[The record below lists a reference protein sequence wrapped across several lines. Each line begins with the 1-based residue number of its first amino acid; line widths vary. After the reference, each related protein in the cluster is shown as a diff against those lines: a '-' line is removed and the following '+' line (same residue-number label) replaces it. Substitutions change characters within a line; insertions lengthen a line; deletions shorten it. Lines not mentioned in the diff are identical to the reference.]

1 MNCISMRRLLLM
13 SYLMLAGLILQAAP
27 ITKEQAKEAA
37 AKFLNQ
43 KKGTAQ
49 ARSRDMRPVSLTET
63 EGATSEAFYIFNVG
77 KAEGFV
83 IVSNDDCT
91 DEILGY
97 ADKGEIVPE
106 NMPENMKAWLQ
117 GYVDEIKWMREHHIS
132 GKSTASARKKAAV
145 KTVILPLLQ
154 TTWNQGAPYNNKCPD
169 FITGT
174 KCVTGCVA
182 TAMAQ
187 VVNYHGQKQKLP
199 EKTLEIAAYNCRT
212 TWNGSKVHVNAIA
225 ADQPFDWKNMIDD
238 YSGSATDAQK
248 AAVALLMQYCGSSVH
263 MDYGDQYNGGSSAS
277 DYSVPLA
284 LKTYFGYDGNTRY
297 VRREDYTFMDWDNLI
312 YGELASGR
320 PVLYGGD
327 STGGGH
333 AFVVDGYDTDGF
345 FHINWGWGG
354 QCDGLFRLSALDP
367 DSNSGIGASSTTDGY
382 NSGQDAVIG
391 AQPGNPAEED
401 NSLLLG
407 SIVSV
412 SGTTI
417 NTKFINWN
425 GQQNIFDFG
434 IGYMS
439 NGIIEPISKP
449 DCVDFPN
456 ETYLTAKYDISSSNL
471 SDGSY
476 KLFPISKAKSSN
488 IWKTN
493 VDVENYYVQAD
504 VTGGVITL
512 TNKTQSP
519 NLAVSNMTFSGLHC
533 VNSMQNVDVTLTNS
547 GGDFA
552 GFVYL
557 FASKTKAKGTAA
569 SQKSVSV
576 NKNGSAT
583 AHMSFL
589 PTEAGDYTVWIC
601 SDKDGANVI
610 GYGNI
615 TIANVN
621 NVNTSDFQIVGCSFE
636 NEDPS
641 TLTVDDGG
649 APNQIIDVYAK
660 DVVAH
665 ITIRNMS
672 SESKSYYFTFLL
684 SEYNGSDYESV
695 TYESGTYH
703 SLSIS
708 SGKTKT
714 YQVNLGHLNLGELT
728 FGKRYKIILQ
738 KLEVNNNN
746 TITGQSLFDD
756 HIRFQTVSAYPVW
769 DANGT
774 KSIVKTSESNLTI
787 AEDVAAVDLS
797 GYTLS
802 NVTANSNPN
811 TLYYLSESQN
821 IPAGLSR
828 KNVIKGTTAS
838 EIHLQDGKTFSFY
851 VPKEFTATNITY
863 TRQFSTAASTETG
876 GWNTMVIPFDVETVK
891 VGDKTLS
898 WFQSDNDSDKDFW
911 LLQFTSDETDQ
922 VNFSYTDK
930 IHADYPYLIAVPG
943 DTWGEAHKLTGKD
956 IVFSATDATI
966 TTTDR
971 TMLSGD
977 FYTMYGTYAPR
988 AVASGAYV
996 LNSTG
1001 SGFVKKSGTV
1011 TLRPFRAYIMPK
1023 YGYSSHSGLRIG
1035 MTGNQTTGII
1045 PRFSTTLTSS
1055 NDVYSIS
1062 GIKVGT
1068 VDNMQHLKPGIY
1080 IVNGKKII
1088 KH

>member
-1 MNCISMRRLLLM
+1 MRRLLLM
-13 SYLMLAGLILQAAP
+13 SILMLAGQILQAVP

-37 AKFLNQ
+37 AKFLKQ
-43 KKGTAQ
+43 KKGTSQ

-63 EGATSEAFYIFNVG
+63 EGVASDAFYIFNVG

-106 NMPENMKAWLQ
+106 DMPENMKAWLQ
-117 GYVDEIKWMREHHIS
+117 GYADEIKWMREHHIS

-154 TTWNQGAPYNNKCPD
+154 TTWNQGEPYYNNCPVYS
-169 FITGT
+169 GT
-174 KCVTGCVA
+174 RCVTGCVA

-187 VVNYHGQKQKLP
+187 VVNYHGQISHKP
-199 EKTLEIAAYNCRT
+199 EKTQAVAEYDCYTNRGTDANPIHI
-212 TWNGSKVHVNAIA
+212 HVNAIA
-225 ADQPFDWKNMIDD
+225 ADQPLNWNNMIND
-238 YSGSATDAQK
+238 YAGSATDAQK
-248 AAVALLMQYCGSSVH
+248 AAVALLMQYCGSSVQ
-263 MDYGDQYNGGSSAS
+263 MDYGPKSSGAFVFDVS
-277 DYSVPLA
+277 YA
-284 LKTYFGYDGNTRY
+284 LKKYFGYDADTRY
-297 VRREDYTFMDWDNLI
+297 VRREDYTIMDWDNLI

-320 PVLYGGD
+320 PVVYGGQ
-327 STGGGH
+327 SSGGGH
-333 AFVVDGYDTDGF
+333 AFVIDGYDDDGF
-345 FHINWGWGG
+345 FHVNWGWGG
-354 QCDGLFRLSALDP
+354 HNDGLFRLSALNPYD
-367 DSNSGIGASSTTDGY
+367 NSGIGASSTRDGY
-382 NSGQDAVIG
+382 NYDQDAVIG
-391 AQPGNPAEED
+391 AQPSTGQAAAEEEIPF
-401 NSLLLG
+401 LLG
-407 SIVSV
+407 TIIEVSDEHNTIKASFTNC
-412 SGTTI
+412 SGET
-417 NTKFINWN
+417 NSFNY
-425 GQQNIFDFG
+425 G
-434 IGYMS
+434 IGYLDGE
-439 NGIIEPISKP
+439 NFVPVIQETWYDLGDGYFIDPI
-449 DCVDFPN
+449 F
-456 ETYLTAKYDISSSNL
+456 TISGL
-471 SDGSY
+471 ADGSY
-476 KLFPISKAKSSN
+476 KLYTISKLTTSN
-488 IWKTN
+488 IWRTSN
-493 VDVENYYVQAD
+493 NLERDYVLAE
-504 VTGGVITL
+504 VINGNITL
-512 TNKTQSP
+512 TKNAP
-519 NLAVSNMTFSGLHC
+519 APDLAVSVMTFSGLRY
-533 VNSMQNVDVTLTNS
+533 VNNTQNVEITLSNS
-547 GGDFA
+547 GEEFTGD
-552 GFVYL
+552 VYL
-557 FASKTKAKGTAA
+557 FASSDPNNKGQHIKKVGIA
-569 SQKSVSV
+569 VR
-576 NKNGSAT
+576 KNRSIMVD
-583 AHMSFL
+583 MSFL
-589 PTEAGDYTVWIC
+589 PTVAGDYKVWVC
-601 SDKDGANVI
+601 FDKEGTKVI
-610 GYGNI
+610 GSGSI

-621 NVNTSDFQIVGCSFE
+621 NVNTSDFQIVGCSFG

-641 TLTVDDGG
+641 TLTIDDGG

-660 DVVAH
+660 DIIAQ
-665 ITIRNMS
+665 ITIKNMA

-695 TYESGTYH
+695 TFNSGTYYG
-703 SLSIS
+703 LSMS
-708 SGKTKT
+708 SGATHT
-714 YQVNLGHLNLGELT
+714 YQVDLGQLNLGGLA

-774 KSIVKTSESNLTI
+774 KSIVKTSASELTI
-787 AEDVAAVDLS
+787 SDDVAAVDLS
-797 GYTLS
+797 GYTFT

-811 TLYYLSESQN
+811 TLYYLSESQD
-821 IPAGLSR
+821 IPTGLSG

-838 EIHLQDGKTFSFY
+838 EIHLQDDKTYSFY

-898 WFQSDNDSDKDFW
+898 WFQNDDDSDKDFW

-930 IHADYPYLIAVPG
+930 IRADYPYLIAVPG

-956 IVFSATDATI
+956 IVFGATNATI

-971 TMLSGD
+971 AMLSGD

-988 AVASGAYV
+988 SVASGAYV

-1023 YGYSSHSGLRIG
+1023 YGYSSHSGLKIG
-1035 MTGNQTTGII
+1035 MTGNQATGII
-1045 PRFSTTLTSS
+1045 PRFSTSSTTS

>member
-1 MNCISMRRLLLM
+1 
-13 SYLMLAGLILQAAP
+13 MLAGLILQAAP

-106 NMPENMKAWLQ
+106 DMPENMKAWLQ
-117 GYVDEIKWMREHHIS
+117 GYADEIKWMREHHIS
-132 GKSTASARKKAAV
+132 GKSSASARKKAAV

-154 TTWNQGAPYNNKCPD
+154 TTWNQGAPYNNNCPV
-169 FITGT
+169 FSGT
-174 KCVTGCVA
+174 RCVTGCVA

-187 VVNYHGQKQKLP
+187 VVNYHGQKSHKP
-199 EKTLEIAAYNCRT
+199 EKTQAIAEYDCYTNRGTDANPIHI
-212 TWNGSKVHVNAIA
+212 HVNAIA
-225 ADQPFDWKNMIDD
+225 ADQPLNWNNMIND

-248 AAVALLMQYCGSSVH
+248 AAVAFLMQYCGASVH
-263 MDYGDQYNGGSSAS
+263 MDYGPRSSGAFDFDVS
-277 DYSVPLA
+277 YA
-284 LKTYFGYDGNTRY
+284 LKMYFGYDSDTRY
-297 VRREDYTFMDWDNLI
+297 VRREDYTIMDWDNLI

-320 PVLYGGD
+320 PVVYGGQ
-327 STGGGH
+327 SSGGGH
-333 AFVVDGYDTDGF
+333 AFVIDGYDDDGF
-345 FHINWGWGG
+345 FHVNWGWGG
-354 QCDGLFRLSALDP
+354 LDDGLFRLSALNP
-367 DSNSGIGASSTTDGY
+367 YNNSGIGASSTKDGFNY
-382 NSGQDAVIG
+382 DQDAIIG
-391 AQPGNPAEED
+391 AQPSTGQAAAEED
-401 NSLLLG
+401 IPFLLG
-407 SIVSV
+407 TIIEVSNEQKTIKASYTNC
-412 SGTTI
+412 SGET
-417 NTKFINWN
+417 NS
-425 GQQNIFDFG
+425 FDYG
-434 IGYMS
+434 IGYLNGENFVPVKQETWYDLGDGYFIDPIFTIS
-439 NGIIEPISKP
+439 GLGNGIYKLYTISK
-449 DCVDFPN
+449 
-456 ETYLTAKYDISSSNL
+456 LTTSKIWRTSNNL
-471 SDGSY
+471 ERD
-476 KLFPISKAKSSN
+476 
-488 IWKTN
+488 
-493 VDVENYYVQAD
+493 YVLAE
-504 VTGGVITL
+504 VVNGNITL
-512 TNKTQSP
+512 TKNAP
-519 NLAVSNMTFSGLHC
+519 APVLAVSAMTFSGLKY
-533 VNSMQNVDVTLTNS
+533 VNNTQNVEITISNS
-547 GGDFA
+547 GEEFTGD
-552 GFVYL
+552 VYL
-557 FASKTKAKGTAA
+557 FASSNPNNKGQYIKKEGIA
-569 SQKSVSV
+569 VR
-576 NKNGSAT
+576 KNRSIT
-583 AHMSFL
+583 FDMSFL
-589 PTEAGDYTVWIC
+589 PTVAGDYKVWVC
-601 SDKDGANVI
+601 FDKEGTNVI
-610 GYGNI
+610 GSGSV
-615 TIANVN
+615 TIESEPATYIIN
-621 NVNTSDFQIVGCSFE
+621 DLQIVACSFDKE
-636 NEDPS
+636 ELS
-641 TLTVDDGG
+641 TLSVDGE
-649 APNQIIDVYAK
+649 APNQITDVYTNN
-660 DVVAH
+660 VIAH
-665 ITIRNMS
+665 LTLKNMTN
-672 SESKSYYFTFLL
+672 EEKSFSYVFLL
-684 SEYNGSDYESV
+684 SKHNGTVYPDV
-695 TYESGTYH
+695 TFGGGTYDI
-703 SLSIS
+703 LTIS
-708 SGKTKT
+708 SGGT
-714 YQVNLGHLNLGELT
+714 YNVDLNLGTLEY
-728 FGKRYKIILQ
+728 GKNYKLVLQ
-738 KLEVNNNN
+738 KIVVEGGY
-746 TITGQSLFDD
+746 IQSQEKYDD
-756 HIRFQTVSAYPVW
+756 HIRLRVVSGYPVW
-769 DANGT
+769 DENGER
-774 KSIVKTSESNLTI
+774 SMVETSGSDLTI

-821 IPAGLSR
+821 IPAGLSG

-876 GWNTMVIPFDVETVK
+876 GWNTMIIPFDVETVK

-971 TMLSGD
+971 AMLSGD

-988 AVASGAYV
+988 SVTSGAYV

-1001 SGFVKKSGTV
+1001 SGFVKKREAV